1 MVATSAHHVVRLTVR
16 VSVATIHREI
26 DVTLPTSSTLAEVL
40 PELARMIDLPKVHR
54 PWQAATAAGAPLDMH
69 TPLHELKLFDGS
81 ILTLTPIEPPNP
93 PVVRDAAESLRDAAE
108 RARDVHGVD
117 LVATVAGVA
126 GLGVLV
132 ATAAPLPAAV
142 GVAALTLFLLAV
154 LVRSR
159 VLFAGVPAVAGAA
172 AGLWVAGD
180 RAAWVGAFDPAL
192 GVLAAALTAAV
203 AVAVGAVLR
212 LAGPGVTAFYL
223 TASALLS
230 TGALGAWLP
239 SPLAPA
245 ALAVLAGVL
254 TVMATPGIA
263 SRAAGLAIPRIPTA
277 GEEFEASDG
286 YQLDVDKRS
295 ANAVAIAAGLSCA
308 VAACAVPALVSAAWH
323 GGAWVLAFALCT
335 AGALGLHAS
344 RHHYPAARIPLLLT
358 ALAAACAGVI
368 AVVRTDHPHPAL
380 MVAAAAVVLAAAT
393 AALWAPRV
401 PELEPTTVV
410 WLERAEAAA
419 IIAVLP
425 LAVHLTGL
433 FTLIRGL

>member
-26 DVTLPTSSTLAEVL
+26 DVTLPTSSTMAEVL
-40 PELARMIDLPKVHR
+40 PELARMVDLPKVHR
-54 PWQAATAAGAPLDMH
+54 PWQATTAAGAPLDMH

-108 RARDVHGVD
+108 RARDIHGVD

-132 ATAAPLPAAV
+132 ATATPLPAAV
-142 GVAALTLFLLAV
+142 GAAALTLFLLAV
-154 LVRSR
+154 LARSR
-159 VLFAGVPAVAGAA
+159 ALFAGVPAVAGAA
-172 AGLWVAGD
+172 AELWVAGD
-180 RAAWVGAFDPAL
+180 RVEWVGALDPAL

-245 ALAVLAGVL
+245 ALTVLAGVL

-277 GEEFEASDG
+277 GEEFDASDG
-286 YQLDVDKRS
+286 YQLDVDDRS

-308 VAACAVPALVSAAWH
+308 VAACAVPALMTAAFR

-335 AGALGLHAS
+335 SGALGLHAS
-344 RHHYPAARIPLLLT
+344 RHHYPAARIPLLVT
-358 ALAAACAGVI
+358 ALAAAGAGVI

-380 MVAAAAVVLAAAT
+380 MAVAAVVVLATAT

-410 WLERAEAAA
+410 WLERAEAVA

-433 FTLIRGL
+433 FALIRGL